1 MSDLLK
7 EAIADAKA
15 VRETAIENAKMA
27 LEEAFTPKLQSMLS
41 AKIEEELEEETDLE
55 EDTDATEVQNE
66 DNDSIEEDQLSEE
79 EDFEDL
85 EESEDGMEDESEV
98 LDDLKEDEEDVEY
111 VEEPEEDL
119 ELESII
125 KELEDEMEEEGE
137 ELEVDTEVPVEAP
150 PVADTDVEEDDE
162 EVDLEEI
169 LRSLREEDEELEE
182 SEDVYEGET
191 EVVDTLK
198 EQLEEAYSTIRS
210 LKGTINEVNLLNAK
224 LLFSNKIF
232 RNNSLSESEKV
243 RVIENFDRAKSLRE
257 IKLIYSTL
265 AESFKISPTKKKI
278 TEGFASKTVSTT
290 SASKRKVIAEGN
302 ELTNRMKKLAGLI

>member
-98 LDDLKEDEEDVEY
+98 LDDLKEDEADVEH
-111 VEEPEEDL
+111 VEEPEGDL

>member
-79 EDFEDL
+79 GDFEDL
-85 EESEDGMEDESEV
+85 EESEDDMEDESEV
-98 LDDLKEDEEDVEY
+98 LDDLKEDEADVEH
-111 VEEPEEDL
+111 VEEPEGDL